1 MMDDT
6 ILIGGRELT
15 LVFDTAAFV
24 DLETQFGS
32 LDRMYRRFDEDMF
45 PMITG
50 LQLAAFCATSGTCD
64 RDKKEKISFDWLVK
78 NATPVEA
85 QKLGHMARMAVLKG
99 MATTETLFDN
109 EEEQAVDV
117 GLEED
122 AAKKTSAD
130 A

>member
-15 LVFDTAAFV
+15 LVFDTAAYV

-64 RDKKEKISFDWLVK
+64 RDKKEKISFDWLVRS
-78 NATPVEA
+78 ATPVEA

>member
-1 MMDDT
+1 MNDT

-32 LDRMYRRFDEDMF
+32 LGRMYKRFDEDMF

-50 LQLAAFCATSGTCD
+50 LQLAAFCATSGTCN

>member
-1 MMDDT
+1 MDDT
-6 ILIGGRELT
+6 ILIGGRELHLT
-15 LVFDTAAFV
+15 FDTAAYV
-24 DLETQFGS
+24 DLEKQFGS
-32 LDRMYRRFDEDMF
+32 LDRMYKRFDEDMF

-50 LQLAAFCATSGTCD
+50 LQLAAFCATSGTCN
-64 RDKKEKISFDWLVK
+64 RDKKEKISFDWLVR

-85 QKLGHMARMAVLKG
+85 QQLGHMARIAVLKG
-99 MATTETLFDN
+99 MATTESLFEN

-122 AAKKTSAD
+122 AAKKTRAD

>member
-1 MMDDT
+1 MDDT

-15 LVFDTAAFV
+15 LVFDTAAYV

-64 RDKKEKISFDWLVK
+64 RDKKEKISFDWLVRS
-78 NATPVEA
+78 ATPVEA

>member
-1 MMDDT
+1 MDDR
-6 ILIGGRELT
+6 ILIGGKELT

-24 DLETQFGS
+24 DLEKAFGS
-32 LDRMYRRFDEDMF
+32 LDRMYKRFDEDMF

-64 RDKKEKISFDWLVK
+64 RDKKEQITFDWLVK
-78 NATPVEA
+78 HAKPYEA
-85 QKLGHMARMAVLKG
+85 QQLGHMARMAVLKG
-99 MATTETLFDN
+99 MATTESLFDK

-117 GLEED
+117 GLEEE
-122 AAKKTSAD
+122 ATKKSRAE

>member
-50 LQLAAFCATSGTCD
+50 LQLAAFCATSGTCN
-64 RDKKEKISFDWLVK
+64 RDKKEKISFDWLVRS
-78 NATPVEA
+78 ATPVEA